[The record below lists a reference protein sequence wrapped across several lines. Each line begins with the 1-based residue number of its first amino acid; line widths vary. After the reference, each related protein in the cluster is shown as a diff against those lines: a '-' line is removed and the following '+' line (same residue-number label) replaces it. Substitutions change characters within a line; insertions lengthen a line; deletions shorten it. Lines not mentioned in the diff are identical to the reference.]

1 MNGSAKRGIR
11 PEGISANIR
20 APVSCS
26 APKKSEFPRRTA
38 GRARTECAPPPT
50 ESKGIPFAVGQH
62 RFLSAIP
69 GKWILLTCLL
79 LYPGI
84 AKAAV
89 LWSDLGAT
97 LAHET
102 GAGNDVLGGALK
114 RDDSATDALYFK
126 FHIDPL
132 SDASTEEYFAAF
144 ELYEGGEERLAV
156 GNALK
161 AWAYTAFNTFQRG
174 DTADFYIDLHSS
186 RPEPSG
192 SGGFFPYENPHR
204 GLEVTIVFKVQY
216 VTGGDDVITVWLNP
230 DLGPG
235 ASEASQS
242 KTCITEFVANAS
254 FDEIHLRHGGGGEGW
269 MFSEMMIAN
278 SFADFVAPA
287 G

>member
-161 AWAYTAFNTFQRG
+161 AWAYTAFRIVANG
-174 DTADFYIDLHSS
+174 DSVITDFVDLHSS
-186 RPEPSG
+186 RPESSGGTNSG
-192 SGGFFPYENPHR
+192 SFLPYELPHR
-204 GLEVTIVFKVQY
+204 GLECTVVFKVQY
-216 VTGGDDVITVWLNP
+216 VAGGDDQI
-230 DLGPG
+230 
-235 ASEASQS
+235 
-242 KTCITEFVANAS
+242 
-254 FDEIHLRHGGGGEGW
+254 
-269 MFSEMMIAN
+269 
-278 SFADFVAPA
+278 
-287 G
+287 